1 MGSARSALSRALVAG
16 VLALLALPAG
26 AVAQAPPVPQSGC
39 DPIDPAACML
49 PFPND
54 YFTVADPSTDTGRRI
69 EFQALAMPRNEAGKA
84 IDPTDYNRADGFS
97 PGQLIVTKVPGL
109 DTPEAFRRTGSVPL
123 TDIGSYAERDQ
134 PVVVLDADTGQRHP
148 IWTEIDRGEDL
159 ERNPPEPEDTTL
171 LIRPA
176 VNFAEGHR
184 YIVALRDLKDADGR
198 PIAAQPAFRALRDGR
213 AGGERRAH
221 YDRAIFPPLKRAGMK
236 RKDLYL
242 AWDFTVASERSISER
257 MLSIRDRAFAEL
269 GDTSLADLQ
278 VQGASPHFIVDSVTE
293 REELGDGRLFRR
305 VEGRV
310 LVPCFLSAPG
320 CPSGSQF
327 AFAGARDNTPEAIPG
342 NTYAARFICNIPA
355 GAAEGAAFRPS
366 LYGHGLF
373 GAADQVN
380 TGKLYDLGA
389 DGLMFCGADW
399 IGMSEED
406 IPNAFSTL
414 ADLSR
419 VNTIFDRV
427 QQGMLDFLYIGR
439 AMIHPQ
445 GFSSHPAFQVNG
457 RPVIDTQR
465 LFYNGGSQGG
475 IIGGSLTAVAPDF
488 TRSVLIVGAMNY
500 SLLLTRSIDFDPFA
514 SLLYPTYPNEL
525 ERPLIISMIQL
536 LWDRGEPNGYAW
548 HMTRDPYPN
557 TPRHKVLQILSFG
570 DHQVANVAT
579 EVEARTIGSRLRLP
593 AVDPGRHTDD
603 VPYFGIRP
611 IRRFPFDGNALVV
624 WDIGPLRPPGCGQPG
639 APECLGTPPPPITN
653 TAPRVGVDPHDLVI
667 ESEARVRRQIA
678 EFLRTDGRVIDVC
691 GAFPCHAAGWTGP

>member
-69 EFQALAMPRNEAGKA
+69 EFQALAMPRNEAGKP

-198 PIAAQPAFRALRDGR
+198 PIAAQPAFRVLRDGR
-213 AGGERRAH
+213 AGGERQAH
-221 YDRAIFPPLKRAGMK
+221 YDREIFPPLKRAGMK

-445 GFSSHPAFQVNG
+445 GFSSHPAFQVGG
-457 RPVIDTQR
+457 RSVIDTQR

-488 TRSVLIVGAMNY
+488 TRATLGVPGMNY
-500 SLLLTRSIDFDPFA
+500 STLLRRSVDFDIFA
-514 SLLYPTYPNEL
+514 EVLYRTYPDEL
-525 ERPLIISMIQL
+525 ERPLILSMIQM
-536 LWDRGEPNGYAW
+536 LWDRSESNGYAH
-548 HMTRDPYPN
+548 HMTTDPLPN
-557 TPRHKVLQILSFG
+557 TPPHEVLLHEAFG
-570 DHQVANVAT
+570 DHQVTNWAT
-579 EVEARTIGSRLRLP
+579 EVMARTVGARMRTP
-593 AVDPGRHTDD
+593 AIDPGRHPAGENAFWGIPTIDAY
-603 VPYFGIRP
+603 PYSGSGF
-611 IRRFPFDGNALVV
+611 VV
-624 WDIGPLRPPGCGQPG
+624 FDIGPLRDCDPNGENCRGS
-639 APECLGTPPPPITN
+639 TPPPVENIPN
-653 TAPRVGVDPHDLVI
+653 RQGVDPHGPDG
-667 ESEARVRRQIA
+667 SETPDGKRQIA
-678 EFLRTDGRVIDVC
+678 DFLRPDGRVVAIC
-691 GAFPCHAAGWTGP
+691 GDHPCYLDGWTGPGG